1 SNGDA
6 ILDPEARVGMLQQE
20 PPLTEDKTVL
30 ENVEEA
36 VGEIKSKMARLDELY
51 MMMGDPDADQDKVAT
66 EAGDLQTELDNRN
79 AWDID
84 SQLEQ
89 AMDAL
94 RCPPPDAMVDVLSG
108 GERRRVAL
116 CKLLLQQPD
125 LLLLDEPTNHL
136 DAESV
141 AWLEQHLEKYA
152 GTVVAVTHDRYF
164 LDNVEEAVGSV
175 KPKLN
180 RFNEISAELA
190 DPDADYDT
198 LLAEMGDVQTEL
210 DNRNAWDIDSQLEQ
224 AMDALRCPPPDAM
237 VDVLS
242 GGERR
247 RVALCKL
254 LLQQPDLLLLDEPTN
269 HLDAESVAWLERALK
284 DYKGTIVSITHDR
297 YFLDNVAEW
306 ILELDRGRTHP
317 YEGNYSTY
325 LDTKRSRLQ
334 VEGRRDAKRA
344 KILERELEWARSN
357 PKARQAKNKARLTR
371 YEEMAAEAER
381 NRKLDFEEINIPA
394 GPRLGST
401 VLEATKLV
409 KGFGDRLLFDG
420 LSFSLPRAG
429 IVGVVGPNGVGKS
442 TLFRMLVGEET
453 PDAGELRLGDTV
465 RISYVDQSRSGLDPK
480 KNVWELVSEGLDFIK
495 VANFEMPSR
504 AYVASFGF
512 KGPDQQKPAGVLSG
526 GERNRLNLALTLKM
540 GGNLLLLDEPTNDL
554 DVETLQSLE
563 DALLEFPGCAV
574 VISHDRWF
582 LDRVVT
588 HILAWEGDDEE
599 QAKWFWYEGN
609 FADYEANKIA
619 RLGAEAARPHRA
631 THRRLTR
638 A

>member
-1 SNGDA
+1 MPEFIYAMHNVRKALGDKVVLDNVTLSFYPGAKIGVVGPNGTGKSTLLKVMAGIEKPNNGDA
-6 ILDPEARVGMLQQE
+6 TLAKDATVGILLQE
-20 PPLTEDKTVL
+20 PPLTEGKTVL
-30 ENVEEA
+30 ENVEEGVA
-36 VGEIKSKMARLDELY
+36 HVKVLQARMEELGVAMGEPEADFDTLMAE
-51 MMMGDPDADQDKVAT
+51 MGEV
-66 EAGDLQTELDNRN
+66 QTELDARN

-94 RCPPPDAMVDVLSG
+94 RCPPADAMVDVLSG

-141 AWLEQHLEKYA
+141 QWLETHLKSYA
-152 GTVVAVTHDRYF
+152 GAVLAVTHDRYF
-164 LDNVEEAVGSV
+164 LDNVA
-175 KPKLN
+175 
-180 RFNEISAELA
+180 
-190 DPDADYDT
+190 
-198 LLAEMGDVQTEL
+198 Q
-210 DNRNAWDIDSQLEQ
+210 
-224 AMDALRCPPPDAM
+224 
-237 VDVLS
+237 
-242 GGERR
+242 
-247 RVALCKL
+247 
-254 LLQQPDLLLLDEPTN
+254 
-269 HLDAESVAWLERALK
+269 
-284 DYKGTIVSITHDR
+284 
-297 YFLDNVAEW
+297 W

-325 LDTKRSRLQ
+325 LDTKKARLQ
-334 VEGRRDAKRA
+334 IEGRRDAKRA

-357 PKARQAKNKARLTR
+357 PKARQAKNRARLAR
-371 YEEMAAEAER
+371 YEELRTEAER
-381 NRKLDFEEINIPA
+381 SRKLDFEEINIPP
-394 GPRLGST
+394 GPRLGSN
-401 VLEATKLV
+401 VLEAKELV
-409 KGFGDRLLFDG
+409 KGYGDRLLFDG
-420 LSFSLPRAG
+420 LNFSLPRAG

-442 TLFRMLVGEET
+442 TLFRMLVGEEE
-453 PDAGELRLGDTV
+453 PDSGELVLGDTV
-465 RISYVDQSRSGLDPK
+465 RISYVDQARSGLDPR
-480 KNVWELVSEGLDFIK
+480 KNVWELVSDGLDHIK
-495 VANFEMPSR
+495 VGSFEMPSR

-582 LDRVVT
+582 LDRIAT
-588 HILAWEGDDEE
+588 HILAWEGDNEDE
-599 QAKWFWYEGN
+599 AKWFWFEGN

-619 RLGAEAARPHRA
+619 RLGLEAARPHRV

-638 A
+638 

>member
-1 SNGDA
+1 MPEFIYTMHNVRKSLGDKVVLDNITLSFYPGAKIGVVGPNGTGKSTLLKLMAGLEKPNNGEANLAKDA
-6 ILDPEARVGMLQQE
+6 SVGILLQE
-20 PPLTEDKTVL
+20 PPLTEGRTVL

-36 VGEIKSKMARLDELY
+36 VADIKALQARMDELG
-51 MMMGDPDADQDKVAT
+51 MAMSEPDADFDALMAEMGEV
-66 EAGDLQTELDNRN
+66 QTELDHRN

-94 RCPPPDAMVDVLSG
+94 RCPPPDAMVDILSG

-141 AWLEQHLEKYA
+141 HWLEGHLKAYPGA
-152 GTVVAVTHDRYF
+152 VLAVTHDRYF
-164 LDNVEEAVGSV
+164 LDNVA
-175 KPKLN
+175 
-180 RFNEISAELA
+180 
-190 DPDADYDT
+190 
-198 LLAEMGDVQTEL
+198 Q
-210 DNRNAWDIDSQLEQ
+210 
-224 AMDALRCPPPDAM
+224 
-237 VDVLS
+237 
-242 GGERR
+242 
-247 RVALCKL
+247 
-254 LLQQPDLLLLDEPTN
+254 
-269 HLDAESVAWLERALK
+269 
-284 DYKGTIVSITHDR
+284 
-297 YFLDNVAEW
+297 W

-325 LDTKRSRLQ
+325 LDTKKSRLQ
-334 VEGRRDAKRA
+334 IEGKRDAKRA

-357 PKARQAKNKARLTR
+357 PKARQAKNKARLAR
-371 YEEMAAEAER
+371 YEELAAEAER

-401 VLEATKLV
+401 VLEASKLV
-409 KGFGDRLLFDG
+409 KGFGDRLLFNG

-442 TLFRMLVGEET
+442 TLFRMIVGEEP
-453 PDAGELRLGDTV
+453 PDYGDLRLGETV
-465 RISYVDQSRSGLDPK
+465 KISYVDQARSGLDPR

-495 VANFEMPSR
+495 VGSFEMPSR

-526 GERNRLNLALTLKM
+526 GERNRLNLALTLKI

-563 DALLEFPGCAV
+563 DALLDFPGCAV

-588 HILAWEGDDEE
+588 HILAWEGDDED

-609 FADYEANKIA
+609 FADYETNKIS

>member
-1 SNGDA
+1 MPEFIYSMHNVRKALGDKVVLDDITLSFYPGAKIGVVGPNGTGKSTLLKLMAGIEKPNNGDA
-6 ILDPEARVGMLQQE
+6 MLAKDASVGILLQE
-20 PPLTEDKTVL
+20 PPLTEGKTVL
-30 ENVEEA
+30 ENVEEGVA
-36 VGEIKSKMARLDELY
+36 DIKALQVRMDELGVA
-51 MMMGDPDADQDKVAT
+51 MGEPDADFDKLMAEMGEV
-66 EAGDLQTELDNRN
+66 QTELDRRN

-141 AWLEQHLEKYA
+141 QWLETHLKAYPGA
-152 GTVVAVTHDRYF
+152 VLAVTHDRYF
-164 LDNVEEAVGSV
+164 LDNVA
-175 KPKLN
+175 
-180 RFNEISAELA
+180 
-190 DPDADYDT
+190 
-198 LLAEMGDVQTEL
+198 Q
-210 DNRNAWDIDSQLEQ
+210 
-224 AMDALRCPPPDAM
+224 
-237 VDVLS
+237 
-242 GGERR
+242 
-247 RVALCKL
+247 
-254 LLQQPDLLLLDEPTN
+254 
-269 HLDAESVAWLERALK
+269 
-284 DYKGTIVSITHDR
+284 
-297 YFLDNVAEW
+297 W

-325 LDTKRSRLQ
+325 LDTKKARLQ
-334 VEGRRDAKRA
+334 IEGRRDAKRA

-357 PKARQAKNKARLTR
+357 PKARQAKNRARLAR
-371 YEEMAAEAER
+371 YEELRTEAER
-381 NRKLDFEEINIPA
+381 SRKLDFEEINIPP
-394 GPRLGST
+394 GPRLGSN
-401 VLEATKLV
+401 VLEAKELV
-409 KGFGDRLLFDG
+409 KGYGDRLLFDG
-420 LSFSLPRAG
+420 LNFSLPRAG

-442 TLFRMLVGEET
+442 TLFRMLVGEEE
-453 PDAGELRLGDTV
+453 PDSGELMLGDTV
-465 RISYVDQSRSGLDPK
+465 RISYVDQARSGLDPR
-480 KNVWELVSEGLDFIK
+480 KNVWELVSDGLDHIK
-495 VANFEMPSR
+495 VGSFEMPSR

-582 LDRVVT
+582 LDRIAT
-588 HILAWEGDDEE
+588 HILAWEGDNEDE
-599 QAKWFWYEGN
+599 AKWFWFEGN

-619 RLGAEAARPHRA
+619 RLGLEAARPHRV

-638 A
+638 